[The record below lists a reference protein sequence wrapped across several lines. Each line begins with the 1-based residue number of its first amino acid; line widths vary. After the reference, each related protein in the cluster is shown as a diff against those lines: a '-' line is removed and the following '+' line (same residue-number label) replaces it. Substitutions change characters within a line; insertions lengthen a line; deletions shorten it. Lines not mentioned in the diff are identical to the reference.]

1 MATPSD
7 VVSELV
13 RLTESGELEW
23 EPNLFD
29 DAGLPTHWSNARRG
43 DCVFDAFT
51 NGPLVLQR
59 RITE

>member
-1 MATPSD
+1 MTTPSD

-29 DAGLPTHWSNARRG
+29 DAGLPTHWHNARRG
-43 DCVFDAFT
+43 TVSSM
-51 NGPLVLQR
+51 PLQ
-59 RITE
+59 TDPK